1 MIIIS
6 DEVYTV
12 VIVIIGLNC
21 CTIKQ
26 QEGKKSITISTR
38 GLIFKLSVQLKKK
51 KKINQYVL
59 LRMWL

>member
-21 CTIKQ
+21 WTIKQ
-26 QEGKKSITISTR
+26 QGGKKSITISTR

-51 KKINQYVL
+51 KKSIN
-59 LRMWL
+59 MCC